1 MGVGSRSSVYST
13 AARGGRTMSAAFDDE
28 TGSEPFADQLPNSR
42 RADAVLTIT
51 RLAAFDPI
59 EYDRRRRPE
68 ADALGI
74 RVETLDQ
81 QVRKARQTVDHES
94 EGRPPAFSDEA
105 LALRFTTRHQHQ
117 LRYVADWGKW
127 MIIGDGHCWRPENS
141 MLVFDWARAVCREAS
156 AECQDDRLAPS
167 LASAK
172 TVAAVERLA
181 RADRRHA
188 ATPEQWDR
196 DLWALNTPAGAI
208 DLHTGCLREAQPDDY
223 FSRMTAVAP
232 SDNGCPLWR
241 SFLATITKSDKAL
254 ELFLQRI
261 AGYCL
266 TGSTREHALFFA
278 YGTGRNGKGTFINA
292 VTAILANYAATASME
307 TFTASPNDRHPT
319 DLAMLRGARLVT
331 AQETEEGRRWA
342 EGRIKALT
350 GGDPITARF
359 MRQDF
364 FTFLPSFKLLAAGN
378 HRPGL
383 RNVDEAIRRRFHL
396 LPFELKLSAEEQDVD
411 LPEKLKA
418 EWPGILQWMVD
429 GCLIWQE
436 RGLVPP
442 DVVRQATD
450 DYLSAEDALALWTAE
465 RCKQTGYGKAEAS
478 SLFASWRQ
486 WAASAGEEP
495 GSQKAFSQA
504 LEARGYRKSRTS
516 SGRMA
521 FEGIALDDVQPPY
534 SEPAHDRD

>member
-1 MGVGSRSSVYST
+1 
-13 AARGGRTMSAAFDDE
+13 MSADFDDE
-28 TGSEPFADQLPNSR
+28 AASAPFDEAPRST

-81 QVRKARQTVDHES
+81 QVRKARQAGDRDS
-94 EGRPPAFSDEA
+94 EARPPSFSDEA
-105 LALRFTTRHQHQ
+105 LALRFTARHQHQ

-127 MIIGDGHCWRPENS
+127 MFIGDGHCWRPENS
-141 MLVFDWARAVCREAS
+141 MLVFDWARTICREAS

-196 DLWALNTPAGAI
+196 DLWSLNTPAGVVN
-208 DLHTGCLREAQPDDY
+208 LRDGLMRDARADDY

-232 SDNGCPLWR
+232 SEDGCPLWR
-241 SFLATITKSDKAL
+241 SFLTTITKRNKDL

-278 YGTGRNGKGTFINA
+278 HGTGRNGKGTFIN
-292 VTAILANYAATASME
+292 TLTGILANYAATATME
-307 TFTASPNDRHPT
+307 AFTASPCDRHPT

-364 FTFLPSFKLLAAGN
+364 FTYVPSFKLLAAGN
-378 HRPGL
+378 HKPGL

-396 LPFELKLSAEEQDVD
+396 LPFDLKLSADEQDAD

-418 EWPGILQWMVD
+418 EWPGILQWMID

-436 RGLVPP
+436 RGLAPP

-450 DYLSAEDALALWTAE
+450 DYLSAEDALALWIGE
-465 RCKQTGYGKAEAS
+465 KCKQIGYGKTGAS
-478 SLFASWRQ
+478 WLFASWRQ
-486 WAASAGEEP
+486 WAAGAGEEP

-504 LEARGYRKSRTS
+504 LEARGYRKSRTPR
-516 SGRMA
+516 GQMA
-521 FEGIALDDVQPPY
+521 FEGIALDDVQPPH
-534 SEPAHDRD
+534 SEPAHDRY